1 MATAKKKPTP
11 ETTADDQQVVML
23 ASIHLPLEKLTP
35 WAGNVRK
42 TESTKGID
50 EMAASILAHGLIQS
64 LVVREVEQGADKGKF
79 EVITGRR
86 RYTALAQLREQGK
99 IPDDYKVPCQVMDK
113 NASADEIGLAENTVR
128 VEMNAADQFEAF
140 QRLTEEGKSV
150 TDIAHAFG
158 VSETVV
164 NKRLKLANSS
174 SVTLDG
180 YRSGILTLSQLE
192 AFSVA
197 TSKKAQEKLF
207 LHDEAG
213 KKIENLHRYW
223 ALDGKWNEKN
233 PKWIRD
239 SLTAKDIRA
248 DDKRVLFVGVEEYEA
263 AGGKT
268 RRDLFVDDIFGIYI
282 LDEKL
287 LDKLVQ
293 EKLQQLT
300 AEVKAEGWQW
310 VNASGNELPYQ
321 YSLSSKYEIAQPRSR
336 KPGADA
342 QKTIDDLKEK
352 IKLLQKEYGDVDRG
366 GFIDEE
372 AYPDASAQED
382 ILESQIKKLQEDAA
396 VYAKT
401 TLAIGGAMIG
411 LDDTGTPR
419 IMRGLIE
426 KKDAAK
432 AAKEKKKATKAKGKT
447 GKGDDQKA
455 ASDNTIAEND
465 ELSKDVLRDLSI
477 HRTFAIGAT
486 LAGNPEA
493 GLASLLHPMVL
504 KVFYDAG
511 LHVSETP
518 VRIDHVETNLPP
530 VVDGFPSDTN
540 TNDDSFPVKGFAQLQ
555 RAKEKWL
562 DKMPEDEEEVWQY
575 LLGLKLVDLVDLAA
589 LLAGLATR
597 DIDQHGKSGDDAT
610 RIMQKFN
617 IDMAQWYTPGV
628 DNLFGRLNKAQ
639 LASVIRDIR
648 GEPLTAEEQ
657 KLKKNDLADMASGEA
672 QKRRDTTPDNPW
684 LPHVLRTP
692 EAPAETEEGAGE

>member
-1 MATAKKKPTP
+1 MANAKKKP
-11 ETTADDQQVVML
+11 ETDTTTDDKQVVTL
-23 ASIHLPLEKLTP
+23 HSINVPLDTLVP
-35 WAGNVRK
+35 WEGNVRK
-42 TESTKGID
+42 TESMKGID
-50 EMAASILAHGLIQS
+50 EMAASILAHGVLQS
-64 LVVREVEQGADKGKF
+64 LVVREVGQGKDKGKF
-79 EVITGRR
+79 ELITGRR
-86 RYTALAQLREQGK
+86 RYSALMQLAAQGK
-99 IPDDYKVPCQVMDK
+99 IAEDYKVPCQLIDAT
-113 NASADEIGLAENTVR
+113 ASAHEIGLAENTVR
-128 VEMNAADQFEAF
+128 VEMNPADQFEAF

-164 NKRLKLANSS
+164 NKRLKLATVS
-174 SVTLDG
+174 SVIIDAF
-180 YRSGILTLSQLE
+180 RQGILTLEQLQ
-192 AFSVA
+192 AFSLS
-197 TSKKAQEKLF
+197 TNKKEQEKLYHF
-207 LHDEAG
+207 GDES
-213 KKIENLHRYW
+213 KKIENLQSYW
-223 ALDGKWNEKN
+223 SLNGQWGEK
-233 PKWIRD
+233 KGSWIREA
-239 SLTAKDIRA
+239 LTKKEIRA
-248 DDKRVLFVGVEEYEA
+248 DDPRAVFVTVEAYEE

-310 VNASGNELPYQ
+310 VNASGNALPSEH
-321 YSLSSKYEIAQPRSR
+321 SLWNKYEIAQPRSK
-336 KPGADA
+336 KPAADV

-352 IKLLQKEYGDVDRG
+352 IAALKEQFGEGYHKY
-366 GFIDEE
+366 IDEDTFPE
-372 AYPDASAQED
+372 AAAKED
-382 ILESQIKKLQEDAA
+382 LLEAQIKKLQEEDAA

-447 GKGDDQKA
+447 GKGDEQENA
-455 ASDNTIAEND
+455 TANAIPEND
-465 ELSKDVLRDLSI
+465 ELSKHVLLDLSI

-486 LAGNPEA
+486 LASNPEA

-504 KVFYDAG
+504 QVFYDDALSG
-511 LHVSETP
+511 SDVP
-518 VRIDHVETNLPP
+518 VRIDHMETNLPP

-562 DKMPEDEEEVWQY
+562 DKMPENEEEVWQY
-575 LLGLKLVDLVDLAA
+575 LLGLKLVDLADLAA
-589 LLAGLATR
+589 LLAGLATY
-597 DIDQHGKSGDDAT
+597 DIDTHGKSGDDAT

-657 KLKKNDLADMASGEA
+657 KLKKNDLADLASGEA
-672 QKRRDTTPDNPW
+672 QKRRDATPDDPW
-684 LPHVLRTP
+684 LPPVLRNP
-692 EAPAETEEGAGE
+692 EAQPAAEEGADE